1 MFDRLLDSAPQRGK
15 TRKPST
21 FVVSVVL
28 HSSVLL
34 TLVVVPLFMPD
45 LLESTDLLMFVS
57 SPPPAET
64 WFPEARVKPPQE
76 KPPDAGPEKPDDR
89 LAVPPDGFQE
99 PATISDTV
107 PDMDRRPSL
116 PVDDDADVGIPIG
129 GTGAGPAGTPGL
141 RHTGIRVPDA
151 VLDLPAPPPAPRET
165 PPAAAGPTLFKSELL
180 ASKLIHRVEPVY
192 PELAR
197 RSRTQGVVVLKIVV
211 GVDGKVAAVTPV
223 GGNPLLVPAAVEAVW
238 KWVYSP
244 TTLNAV
250 PVEIAG
256 TVVVNFV
263 LRQ

>member
-1 MFDRLLDSAPQRGK
+1 MFDKLLDSAPRRGK

-21 FVVSVVL
+21 LVVSVVL

-64 WFPEARVKPPQE
+64 WFPEAKVKPPQE
-76 KPPDAGPEKPDDR
+76 RPPDAGPEKPDDH
-89 LAVPPDGFQE
+89 LAVPPEGFQE
-99 PATISDTV
+99 PTAVTETV
-107 PDMDRRPSL
+107 PDIDRRPAL
-116 PVDDDADVGIPIG
+116 PVDDNADVGIPIG
-129 GTGAGPAGTPGL
+129 GPGQDPAGTPGI

-151 VLDLPAPPPAPRET
+151 VIDLPSAPPVPRET
-165 PPAAAGPTLFKSELL
+165 PPASTGPALFRSELL
-180 ASKLIHRVEPVY
+180 ASKLIHRVEPAY

-197 RSRTQGVVVLKIVV
+197 RSRTQGVVILKIVV
-211 GVDGKVAAVTPV
+211 GVDGKVASVTPV
-223 GGNPLLVPAAVEAVW
+223 SGNPLLVPAAVDAVL

-244 TTLNAV
+244 TTLNAL
-250 PVEIAG
+250 PVEITG